1 MLWRSP
7 LLTFHCSRDTS
18 VSVRFM
24 YQMKGENAP
33 ISNKLQAQANAKIPA
48 NRVYNPPSPIPF
60 CIGVAT
66 CDMTQA
72 QIPLNI
78 ELQDTAELEAP

>member
-1 MLWRSP
+1 
-7 LLTFHCSRDTS
+7 
-18 VSVRFM
+18 M